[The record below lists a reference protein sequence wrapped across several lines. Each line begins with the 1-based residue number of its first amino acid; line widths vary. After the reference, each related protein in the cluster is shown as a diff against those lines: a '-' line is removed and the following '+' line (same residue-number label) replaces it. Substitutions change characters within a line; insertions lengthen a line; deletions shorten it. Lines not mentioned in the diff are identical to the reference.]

1 MKAGRNFEG
10 HLIPYPSHILP
21 RTSLCISPAPG
32 NLAPQHEGA
41 VTRPCIV
48 RKIPPGSTLVLFYDS
63 NYSKIT
69 VKLWL
74 EITSV
79 S

>member
-1 MKAGRNFEG
+1 MEAGALQG
-10 HLIPYPSHILP
+10 VI
-21 RTSLCISPAPG
+21 ISSF
-32 NLAPQHEGA
+32 LL
-41 VTRPCIV
+41 TCT
-48 RKIPPGSTLVLFYDS
+48 PPLGPLVLLYDS